1 MYSTGIHGGRRAPL
15 RIHRG
20 HTLVI
25 DRRPRAAEKTRYAG
39 NGAPPEV
46 GRRGKLRTRLD
57 ATWSP
62 YLFVAPFF
70 VIFTIFGLFPLIFTA
85 WVSLH
90 EWDLVGQGAF
100 VGLDNYAVLFGDPD
114 FWNAVV
120 NTIGMLVLATV
131 PQLLLALIL
140 ASLLNQ
146 KLRGLTFLRMGVL
159 IPIVTSVA
167 AVGIVFSQ
175 IFDRDAGMV
184 NGLLGLV
191 GVDAV
196 DWRAERWSSWIAIS
210 TMVNWRWT
218 GYNALIY
225 LAAMQSIPRDLY
237 EAATVDGASRIRQ
250 FRSITVPMIRPA
262 IIFTV
267 IISTIG
273 GMQLFT
279 EPLIFGQGT
288 FAIAGG
294 SLRQFQTVSMY
305 MFEKAFREFDLG
317 FGSAVAWM
325 IFLLITILAL
335 VNFLLIRRAR

>member
-1 MYSTGIHGGRRAPL
+1 VHQE
-15 RIHRG
+15 
-20 HTLVI
+20 
-25 DRRPRAAEKTRYAG
+25 RRPRGTTVRRR
-39 NGAPPEV
+39 PEG
-46 GRRGKLRTRLD
+46 GRLLSRIDL
-57 ATWSP
+57 AWSP

-70 VIFTIFGLFPLIFTA
+70 LIFGVFGIFPLLYTA

-90 EWDLVGQGAF
+90 DWDITGSNGF
-100 VGLDNYAVLFGDPD
+100 VGFDNYAVLFGDPD

-120 NTIGMLVLATV
+120 NTVGIFVLATV
-131 PQLLLALIL
+131 PQLLIALVL

-146 KLRGLTFLRMGVL
+146 RLRGLTLMRMGVL
-159 IPIVTSVA
+159 LPIVTSVA

-184 NGLLGLV
+184 NGLLGLI
-191 GVDAV
+191 GVQPL
-196 DWRAERWSSWIAIS
+196 DWRADKWSSWLAIS

-237 EAATVDGASRIRQ
+237 EAATVDGASKVRQ

-267 IISTIG
+267 IMSTIG

-288 FAIAGG
+288 TAMLGG

-305 MFEKAFREFDLG
+305 MFEKAFHDFDLG
-317 FGSAVAWM
+317 YGSAVAWM
-325 IFLLITILAL
+325 IFLLIAVLGLI
-335 VNFLLIRRAR
+335 NFLLIRRTR

>member
-1 MYSTGIHGGRRAPL
+1 VVDL
-15 RIHRG
+15 
-20 HTLVI
+20 
-25 DRRPRAAEKTRYAG
+25 RPRAAI
-39 NGAPPEV
+39 PV
-46 GRRGKLRTRLD
+46 RGKEVPPAARQRGGLLARLD
-57 ATWSP
+57 AKWAP
-62 YLFVAPFF
+62 YLFVSPFF
-70 VIFTIFGLFPLIFTA
+70 VIFAVFGLFPLGYTA

-90 EWDLVGQGAF
+90 DWGLSGAGEF
-100 VGLDNYAVLFGDPD
+100 IGLDNYTALFGDPD

-120 NTIGMLVLATV
+120 NTVGMLVLATV
-131 PQLLLALIL
+131 PQLLFALIL

-159 IPIVTSVA
+159 LPIVTSVA

-191 GVDAV
+191 DIDPV
-196 DWRAERWSSWIAIS
+196 DWRADKWSSWTAIA

-237 EAATVDGASRIRQ
+237 EAATVDGASKARQ

-262 IIFTV
+262 ILFTV
-267 IISTIG
+267 IVSTIA

-279 EPLIFGQGT
+279 EPLIFGQGG
-288 FAIAGG
+288 FAISGG
-294 SLRQFQTVSMY
+294 SLRQFQTLSMF
-305 MFEKAFREFDLG
+305 MFEKAFRDFDYG
-317 FGSAVAWM
+317 YGSAVAWM
-325 IFLLITILAL
+325 IFLLITVLSVI
-335 VNFLLIRRAR
+335 NFLITRRAR